1 MNPSLPVILSPSL
14 PVILSE
20 AKNLSG
26 RSRVN
31 SDLIF
36 DMLDLIFDMSA
47 FAWCLGGEL
56 RVRPL
61 GVLGGSSS
69 DFGLKISLD
78 K

>member
-1 MNPSLPVILSPSL
+1 MNPSL

-36 DMLDLIFDMSA
+36 DMLHLIFDISGQVFTSRVYKGLA
-47 FAWCLGGEL
+47 VRGTS
-56 RVRPL
+56 VRPQT
-61 GVLGGSSS
+61 GEPSQSA
-69 DFGLKISLD
+69 DD
-78 K
+78 R

>member
-1 MNPSLPVILSPSL
+1 MNPSL

-36 DMLDLIFDMSA
+36 DMLHLIFDMSA
-47 FAWCLGGEL
+47 LEDA
-56 RVRPL
+56 
-61 GVLGGSSS
+61 
-69 DFGLKISLD
+69 
-78 K
+78 

>member
-1 MNPSLPVILSPSL
+1 MNPSL

-47 FAWCLGGEL
+47 FCLVS
-56 RVRPL
+56 VRAYLWLSP
-61 GVLGGSSS
+61 
-69 DFGLKISLD
+69 D
-78 K
+78 